1 MKKVHITPRKKRGRK
16 KTPRKKGTKKIKE
29 SEPLTS
35 KYTFKSNN
43 SSILKELLLKYGFK
57 EELTDRCVDF
67 SAWDTYK
74 VNNVDSNI
82 QFMNRRYI
90 NPIDN
95 KRTFY
100 NIINK
105 YNLVEHIP
113 KTFPYISQ
121 LNDELLDKSK
131 IYFLK
136 YIHGSGGKDVY
147 PVKCMSDINNIV
159 KDPIDNYLLQE
170 EVPNM
175 YLHNGCKTTMRNY
188 VILCEYGVYLY
199 KEGYVYLYTKKYNRN
214 SLDIEIHNTGSVC
227 QYNGTNCIYEKLSI
241 QPYYHKIFP
250 QLCHICS
257 SILNNYLKEIPCYN
271 QYILLGIDFIID
283 NDYKPYI
290 IEINGF
296 PCLSKSGVVEVKYN
310 MLNDFITMY
319 VLPKVSGSKQILGG
333 WVKI

>member
-1 MKKVHITPRKKRGRK
+1 MKKVNITPRKKRVRK
-16 KTPRKKGTKKIKE
+16 KTPRKKKTSKKIE
-29 SEPLTS
+29 SKPLTNI
-35 KYTFKSNN
+35 YTFKCNN
-43 SSILKELLLKYGFK
+43 SSILKELLLNYEFK
-57 EELTDRCVDF
+57 EELTDKCVDF

-74 VNNVDSNI
+74 VANINSNI
-82 QFMNRRYI
+82 QFIDREYI
-90 NPIDN
+90 YPIDN
-95 KRTFY
+95 KRIFHDM
-100 NIINK
+100 INK
-105 YNLVEHIP
+105 YNLTEHIP
-113 KTFPYISQ
+113 KTFPYVNQ

-147 PVKCMSDINNIV
+147 PVKCIADIHNIV
-159 KDPIDNYLLQE
+159 KGPLDNYLLQE

-188 VILCEYGVYLY
+188 VLLCDYGVFFY

-214 SLDIEIHNTGSVC
+214 SLDMEIHNTGSVC
-227 QYNGTNCIYEKLSI
+227 QYNGINCIYEKLSI

-250 QLCHICS
+250 QLCNICS
-257 SILNNYLKEIPCYN
+257 SILNQYLKEIPCYN

-296 PCLSKSGVVEVKYN
+296 PCLARTGVVEVKYN

-319 VLPKVSGSKQILGG
+319 VLPKVTGSKSRLGG